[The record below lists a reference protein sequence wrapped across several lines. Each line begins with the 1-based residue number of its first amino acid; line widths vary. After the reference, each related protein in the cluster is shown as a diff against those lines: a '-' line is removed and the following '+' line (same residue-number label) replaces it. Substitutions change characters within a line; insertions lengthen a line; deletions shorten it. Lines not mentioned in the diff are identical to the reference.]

1 MHRILNLLSE
11 KDKKVLIGLLI
22 FSILVSIIEV
32 VGISAILPF
41 IQMITD
47 NEIIHTNQYYSYIY
61 KFLGFESEVNF
72 VISLGIVL
80 FFYYIFRSFFN
91 LVYVYSLARFTQSRY
106 HSISNK
112 LFQHYMKISYQS
124 FTNNNSS
131 TMTKN
136 IVNEAQNLTQVI
148 SSLLFMI
155 SEIFIFIFLYLLM
168 LFVDWRIAL
177 ALTIVVALNALL
189 MLKTI
194 SKKIKSIGLTR
205 AKALTSLYED
215 INSSFGNFKIVKLQ
229 HSIEKHLEEFKRNSG
244 KFTRTNVINI
254 SLTNIPRLFLEA
266 LGFGVVILIIT
277 YLVWKYDGNIVN
289 IMPTITIFVF
299 SLYRL
304 MPSLNRISTGYNEI
318 LFYGKSLDII
328 TEDLSCKVERIG
340 EKSIE
345 FDKEININNLGFA
358 YNENEFIFKE
368 VCLTIKK
375 GSSVAFVGKSGS
387 GKSTLVDVIMGLH
400 QPTVGD
406 IDSDKILIDN
416 NNLKSWRKKIG
427 YIPQSVYLFDGTV
440 GENIAFGMNYDRSKV
455 DFLLKKVR
463 LNDFLKEKDGQDTLV
478 GENGAK
484 LSGGQRQRVA
494 IARALYNDADIL
506 VLDEAT
512 SALDSETEKQI
523 MREIYNLSVDKT
535 LIIIAHR
542 LSTLDKC
549 KYVYE
554 IKNGR
559 ITQNSILNKD

>member
-1 MHRILNLLSE
+1 MRKILDLLSNE
-11 KDKKVLIGLLI
+11 DKKKLIGLLF

-32 VGISAILPF
+32 VGISAIMPF
-41 IQMITD
+41 IQIVTD
-47 NEIIHTNQYYSYIY
+47 NEIVHSNQYYSYVY
-61 KFLGFESEVNF
+61 KFLAFESEVNF
-72 VISLGIVL
+72 VISFGMVL
-80 FFYYIFRSFFN
+80 IFFYIFRSVVN
-91 LVYVYSLARFTQSRY
+91 LIYVYSLAHFTQGRY

-112 LFQHYMKISYQS
+112 LFQYYMGISYQS
-124 FTNNNSS
+124 FTNKNSS
-131 TMTKN
+131 AMTKN
-136 IVNEAQNLTQVI
+136 IVNEAQNLTQLI
-148 SSLLFMI
+148 SSLLFMV
-155 SEIFIFIFLYLLM
+155 SEVFIFIFLYLLM
-168 LFVDWRIAL
+168 VYVDWRIAL
-177 ALTIVVALNALL
+177 ALTFIVALNALL

-194 SKKIKSIGLTR
+194 SKKIKSIGLIR

-229 HSIEKHLEEFKRNSG
+229 HTIEKHLEKFKKNSG
-244 KFTRTNVINI
+244 KFTRTNIINI
-254 SLTNIPRLFLEA
+254 TLTNMPRLFLEA
-266 LGFGVVILIIT
+266 VGFGMVIFIIT
-277 YLVWKYDGNIVN
+277 YLVWKHDGDIVN

-318 LFYGKSLDII
+318 LFYRKSLDII
-328 TEDLSCKVERIG
+328 TDDLSGKVERIG

-345 FDKEININNLGFA
+345 FDKEIIINNLGFA
-358 YNENEFIFKE
+358 YHKNEFIFKD
-368 VCLTIKK
+368 VCLSIKK
-375 GSSVAFVGKSGS
+375 GSSIAFVGKSGS

-400 QPTVGD
+400 QPTVGE
-406 IDSDKILIDN
+406 IYSDGILIDN
-416 NNLKSWRKKIG
+416 SNLKSWRKKIG

-440 GENIAFGMNYDRSKV
+440 GKNIAFGMNYDKSKV

-463 LNDFLKEKDGQDTLV
+463 LYDFLKEKDGQDTLV

-494 IARALYNDADIL
+494 IARALYTDADIL

-523 MREIYNLSVDKT
+523 MREIYSISIDKT

-549 KYVYE
+549 DYVYE
-554 IKNGR
+554 INNG
-559 ITQNSILNKD
+559 SISYNTLIN

>member
-22 FSILVSIIEV
+22 FSIFVSIIEV
-32 VGISAILPF
+32 VGISAIVPF
-41 IQMITD
+41 IGMVTD
-47 NEIIHTNQYYSYIY
+47 NEIIHSNQYYSYIY
-61 KFLGFESEVNF
+61 QFLAFESEVSF
-72 VISLGIVL
+72 IISFGIVL
-80 FFYYIFRSFFN
+80 IFFYIFRSVFN
-91 LVYVYSLARFTQSRY
+91 LAYVYSLANFTQSRY

-112 LFQHYMKISYQS
+112 LFQHYMEISYKS
-124 FTNNNSS
+124 FINKNSS

-148 SSLLFMI
+148 SSLMFMV
-155 SEIFIFIFLYLLM
+155 SEIFIFISLCLLM
-168 LFVDWRIAL
+168 LYVDWRIAL
-177 ALTIVVALNALL
+177 ALGFIVALNAML

-194 SKKIKSIGLTR
+194 SKKVKSIGLIR

-215 INSSFGNFKIVKLQ
+215 INSSFGNFKIVKLRYT
-229 HSIEKHLEEFKRNSG
+229 IEKNLEEFKKNSG

-254 SLTNIPRLFLEA
+254 TFSNMPRLFLEA
-266 LGFGVVILIIT
+266 IGFGMVIFIIT
-277 YLVWKYDGNIVN
+277 YLVWKHDGNIFN

-304 MPSLNRISTGYNEI
+304 MPSINRIATGYNEI
-318 LFYGKSLDII
+318 LFYRKSLDII
-328 TEDLSCKVERIG
+328 TEDLSDKVERIG

-345 FDKEININNLGFA
+345 FGKEIIIKNLGFA
-358 YNENEFIFKE
+358 YDKNELIFKD
-368 VCLTIKK
+368 VCLSIKK

-406 IDSDKILIDN
+406 IYSDGILIDS

-440 GENIAFGMNYDRSKV
+440 GENIAFGMNYDKSKV
-455 DFLLKKVR
+455 DFLLKKVK
-463 LNDFLKEKDGQDTLV
+463 LYDFLKEKDGQDTLA
-478 GENGAK
+478 GENGVK

-494 IARALYNDADIL
+494 IARALYSDTDIL

-523 MREIYNLSVDKT
+523 MREIYNISVDKT

-549 KYVYE
+549 EYVYE
-554 IKNGR
+554 INNGR
-559 ITQNSILNKD
+559 IIHKNLKNND

>member
-1 MHRILNLLSE
+1 MRKILDLLSNE
-11 KDKKVLIGLLI
+11 DKKKLIGLLF

-32 VGISAILPF
+32 VGISAIMPF
-41 IQMITD
+41 IQIVTD
-47 NEIIHTNQYYSYIY
+47 NEIVHSNQYYSYVY
-61 KFLGFESEVNF
+61 KFLAFESEVNF
-72 VISLGIVL
+72 VISFGMVL
-80 FFYYIFRSFFN
+80 IFFYIFRSVVN
-91 LVYVYSLARFTQSRY
+91 LIYVYSLAHFTQGRY

-112 LFQHYMKISYQS
+112 LFQYYMGISYQS
-124 FTNNNSS
+124 FTNKNSS
-131 TMTKN
+131 AMTKN
-136 IVNEAQNLTQVI
+136 IVNEAQNLTQLI
-148 SSLLFMI
+148 SSLLFMV
-155 SEIFIFIFLYLLM
+155 SEVFIFIFLYLLM
-168 LFVDWRIAL
+168 VYVDWRIAL
-177 ALTIVVALNALL
+177 ALTFIVALNALL

-194 SKKIKSIGLTR
+194 SKKIKSIGLIR

-229 HSIEKHLEEFKRNSG
+229 HTIEKHLEEFKKNSG
-244 KFTRTNVINI
+244 KFTRTNIVNI
-254 SLTNIPRLFLEA
+254 TLTNMPRLFLEA
-266 LGFGVVILIIT
+266 VGFGMVIFIIT
-277 YLVWKYDGNIVN
+277 YLVWKHDGDIVN

-318 LFYGKSLDII
+318 LFYRKSLDII
-328 TEDLSCKVERIG
+328 TDDLSGKVERIG

-345 FDKEININNLGFA
+345 FDKEIIINNLGFA
-358 YNENEFIFKE
+358 YHKNEFIFKD
-368 VCLTIKK
+368 VCLSIKK
-375 GSSVAFVGKSGS
+375 GSSIAFVGKSGS

-400 QPTVGD
+400 QPTVGE
-406 IDSDKILIDN
+406 IYSDGILIDN
-416 NNLKSWRKKIG
+416 SNLKSWRKKIG

-440 GENIAFGMNYDRSKV
+440 GKNIAFGMNYDKSKV

-463 LNDFLKEKDGQDTLV
+463 LYDFLKEKDGQDTLV

-494 IARALYNDADIL
+494 IARALYTDADIL

-523 MREIYNLSVDKT
+523 MREIYSISIDKT

-549 KYVYE
+549 DYVYE
-554 IKNGR
+554 INNG
-559 ITQNSILNKD
+559 SISYNTLIN

>member
-11 KDKKVLIGLLI
+11 KDKKVLIGLLV

-32 VGISAILPF
+32 VGISAIMPF
-41 IQMITD
+41 IQMVTD
-47 NEIIHTNQYYSYIY
+47 NEIVHSNQYYSYVY
-61 KFLGFESEVNF
+61 KFLAFESEVNF
-72 VISLGIVL
+72 VISFGMILI
-80 FFYYIFRSFFN
+80 FFYIFRSVVN
-91 LVYVYSLARFTQSRY
+91 LIYVYSLAHFTQGRY

-112 LFQHYMKISYQS
+112 LFQHYMGISYQS
-124 FTNNNSS
+124 FTNKNSS
-131 TMTKN
+131 AMTKN
-136 IVNEAQNLTQVI
+136 IVNEAQNLTQLI
-148 SSLLFMI
+148 SSLLFMV

-168 LFVDWRIAL
+168 VYVDWRIAL
-177 ALTIVVALNALL
+177 ALTFIVALNALL

-194 SKKIKSIGLTR
+194 SKKIKSIGLIR

-229 HSIEKHLEEFKRNSG
+229 HTIEKHLEEFKKNSG
-244 KFTRTNVINI
+244 KFTRTNIVNI
-254 SLTNIPRLFLEA
+254 TLTNMPRLFLEA
-266 LGFGVVILIIT
+266 VGFGMVIFIIT
-277 YLVWKYDGNIVN
+277 YLVWKHDGNIVN

-318 LFYGKSLDII
+318 LFYRKSLDII
-328 TEDLSCKVERIG
+328 TDDLSGKVERIG

-345 FDKEININNLGFA
+345 FDKEIIINNLGFA
-358 YNENEFIFKE
+358 YHKNEFIFKD
-368 VCLTIKK
+368 VCLSIKK
-375 GSSVAFVGKSGS
+375 GSSIAFVGKSGS

-400 QPTVGD
+400 QPTVGE
-406 IDSDKILIDN
+406 IYSDGILIDN
-416 NNLKSWRKKIG
+416 SNLKSWRKKIG

-440 GENIAFGMNYDRSKV
+440 GKNIAFGMNYDKSKV

-463 LNDFLKEKDGQDTLV
+463 LYDFLKEKDGQDTLV

-494 IARALYNDADIL
+494 IARALYTDADIL

-523 MREIYNLSVDKT
+523 MREIYSISIDKT

-549 KYVYE
+549 DYVYE
-554 IKNGR
+554 INNG
-559 ITQNSILNKD
+559 SISYNTLIN

>member
-11 KDKKVLIGLLI
+11 KDKKVLIGLLV

-32 VGISAILPF
+32 VGISAIMPF
-41 IQMITD
+41 IQMVTD
-47 NEIIHTNQYYSYIY
+47 NEIVHSNQYYSYVY
-61 KFLGFESEVNF
+61 KFLAFESEVNF
-72 VISLGIVL
+72 VISFGMILI
-80 FFYYIFRSFFN
+80 FFYIFRSVVN
-91 LVYVYSLARFTQSRY
+91 LIYVYSLAHFTQGRY

-112 LFQHYMKISYQS
+112 LFQHYMGISYQS
-124 FTNNNSS
+124 FTNKNSS
-131 TMTKN
+131 AMTKN
-136 IVNEAQNLTQVI
+136 IVNEAQNLTQLI
-148 SSLLFMI
+148 SSLLFMV

-168 LFVDWRIAL
+168 VYVDWRIAL
-177 ALTIVVALNALL
+177 ALTFIVALNALL

-194 SKKIKSIGLTR
+194 SKKIKSIGLIR

-229 HSIEKHLEEFKRNSG
+229 HTIEKHLEEFKKNSG
-244 KFTRTNVINI
+244 KFTRTNIVNI
-254 SLTNIPRLFLEA
+254 TLTNMPRLFLEA
-266 LGFGVVILIIT
+266 VGFGMVIFIIT
-277 YLVWKYDGNIVN
+277 YLVWKHDGNIVN

-318 LFYGKSLDII
+318 LFYRKSLDII
-328 TEDLSCKVERIG
+328 TDDLSGKVERIG

-345 FDKEININNLGFA
+345 FDKEIIINNLGFA
-358 YNENEFIFKE
+358 YHKNEFIFKD
-368 VCLTIKK
+368 VCLSIKK
-375 GSSVAFVGKSGS
+375 GSSIAFVGKSGS

-400 QPTVGD
+400 QPTVGE
-406 IDSDKILIDN
+406 IYSDGILIDN

-440 GENIAFGMNYDRSKV
+440 GKNIAFGMNYDKSKV

-463 LNDFLKEKDGQDTLV
+463 LYDFLKEKDGQDTLV

-494 IARALYNDADIL
+494 IARALYTDADIL

-523 MREIYNLSVDKT
+523 MREIYSISIDKT

-549 KYVYE
+549 DYVYE
-554 IKNGR
+554 INNG
-559 ITQNSILNKD
+559 SISYNTLIN

>member
-1 MHRILNLLSE
+1 MRKILDLLSNE
-11 KDKKVLIGLLI
+11 DKKKLIGLLF

-32 VGISAILPF
+32 VGISAIMPF
-41 IQMITD
+41 IQIVTD
-47 NEIIHTNQYYSYIY
+47 NEIVHSNQYYSYVY
-61 KFLGFESEVNF
+61 KFLAFESEVNF
-72 VISLGIVL
+72 VISFGMVL
-80 FFYYIFRSFFN
+80 IFFYIFRSVVN
-91 LVYVYSLARFTQSRY
+91 LIYVYSLAHFTQGRY

-112 LFQHYMKISYQS
+112 LFQYYMGISYQS
-124 FTNNNSS
+124 FTNKNSS
-131 TMTKN
+131 AMTKN
-136 IVNEAQNLTQVI
+136 IVNEAQNLTQLI
-148 SSLLFMI
+148 SSLLFMV
-155 SEIFIFIFLYLLM
+155 SEVFIFIFLYLLM
-168 LFVDWRIAL
+168 VYVDWRIAL
-177 ALTIVVALNALL
+177 ALTFIVALNALL

-194 SKKIKSIGLTR
+194 SKKIKSIGLIR

-229 HSIEKHLEEFKRNSG
+229 HTIEKHLEKFKKNSG
-244 KFTRTNVINI
+244 KFTRTNIINI
-254 SLTNIPRLFLEA
+254 TLTNMPRLFLEA
-266 LGFGVVILIIT
+266 VGFGMVIFIIT
-277 YLVWKYDGNIVN
+277 YLVWKHDGDIVN

-318 LFYGKSLDII
+318 LFYRKSLDII
-328 TEDLSCKVERIG
+328 TDDLSGKVERIG

-345 FDKEININNLGFA
+345 FDKEIIINNLGFA
-358 YNENEFIFKE
+358 YHKNEFIFKD
-368 VCLTIKK
+368 VCLSIKK
-375 GSSVAFVGKSGS
+375 GSSIAFVGKSGS

-400 QPTVGD
+400 QPTVGE
-406 IDSDKILIDN
+406 IYSDGILIDN
-416 NNLKSWRKKIG
+416 KNLKSWRKKIG

-440 GENIAFGMNYDRSKV
+440 GKNIAFGMNYDKSKV

-463 LNDFLKEKDGQDTLV
+463 LYDFLKEKDGQDTLV

-494 IARALYNDADIL
+494 IARALYTDADIL

-523 MREIYNLSVDKT
+523 MREIYSISIDKT

-549 KYVYE
+549 DYVYE
-554 IKNGR
+554 INNG
-559 ITQNSILNKD
+559 SISYNTLIN

>member
-11 KDKKVLIGLLI
+11 KDKKVLIGLLV

-32 VGISAILPF
+32 VGISAIMPF
-41 IQMITD
+41 IQMVTD
-47 NEIIHTNQYYSYIY
+47 NEIVHSNQYYSYIY
-61 KFLGFESEVNF
+61 EFLAFESEVNF
-72 VISLGIVL
+72 VISFGMILI
-80 FFYYIFRSFFN
+80 FFYIFRSVVN
-91 LVYVYSLARFTQSRY
+91 LIYVYSLAHFTQGRY

-112 LFQHYMKISYQS
+112 LFQHYMGISYQS
-124 FTNNNSS
+124 FTNKNSS
-131 TMTKN
+131 AMTKN
-136 IVNEAQNLTQVI
+136 IVNEAQNLTQLI
-148 SSLLFMI
+148 SSLLFMV

-168 LFVDWRIAL
+168 VYVDWRIAL
-177 ALTIVVALNALL
+177 ALTFIVALNALL

-194 SKKIKSIGLTR
+194 SKKIKSIGLIR

-229 HSIEKHLEEFKRNSG
+229 HTIEKHLEEFKKNSG
-244 KFTRTNVINI
+244 KFTRTNIVNI
-254 SLTNIPRLFLEA
+254 TLTNMPRLFLEA
-266 LGFGVVILIIT
+266 VGFGMVIFIIT
-277 YLVWKYDGNIVN
+277 YLVWKHDGNIVN

-318 LFYGKSLDII
+318 LFYRKSLDII
-328 TEDLSCKVERIG
+328 TDDLSGKVERIG

-345 FDKEININNLGFA
+345 FDKEIIINNLGFA
-358 YNENEFIFKE
+358 YHKNEFIFKD
-368 VCLTIKK
+368 VCLSIKK
-375 GSSVAFVGKSGS
+375 GSSIAFVGKSGS

-400 QPTVGD
+400 QPTVGE
-406 IDSDKILIDN
+406 IYSDGILIDN
-416 NNLKSWRKKIG
+416 SNLKSWRKKIG

-440 GENIAFGMNYDRSKV
+440 GKNIAFGMNYDKSKV

-463 LNDFLKEKDGQDTLV
+463 LYDFLKEKDGQDTLV

-494 IARALYNDADIL
+494 IARALYTDADIL

-523 MREIYNLSVDKT
+523 MREIYNISIDKT

-549 KYVYE
+549 DYVYE
-554 IKNGR
+554 INNG
-559 ITQNSILNKD
+559 SISYNTLIN

>member
-1 MHRILNLLSE
+1 VHRILNLLSE

-32 VGISAILPF
+32 VGISAIMPF
-41 IQMITD
+41 IQMVTD
-47 NEIIHTNQYYSYIY
+47 NEIVHSNQYYSYIY
-61 KFLGFESEVNF
+61 KFLAFESEVIF
-72 VISLGIVL
+72 IISFGMVL
-80 FFYYIFRSFFN
+80 IFFYIFRSVVN
-91 LVYVYSLARFTQSRY
+91 LVYVYSLAHFTQSRY

-112 LFQHYMKISYQS
+112 LFQHYMEISYQS

-155 SEIFIFIFLYLLM
+155 SEIFIFLFLYLLM
-168 LFVDWRIAL
+168 LYIDWRIAL
-177 ALTIVVALNALL
+177 ALTFIVALNALL

-194 SKKIKSIGLTR
+194 SKKIKSIGLIR

-229 HSIEKHLEEFKRNSG
+229 YTIEKHLEEFKKNSG
-244 KFTRTNVINI
+244 KFTRTNIFNI
-254 SLTNIPRLFLEA
+254 TLTNMPRLFLEA
-266 LGFGVVILIIT
+266 VGFGMVVFIIT

-328 TEDLSCKVERIG
+328 TEDLSVKVERIG

-345 FDKEININNLGFA
+345 FGKEIIINNLGFA
-358 YNENEFIFKE
+358 YNKNEFIFKD
-368 VCLTIKK
+368 VCLSIKK
-375 GSSVAFVGKSGS
+375 GSSIAFVGKSGS

-406 IDSDKILIDN
+406 IYSDGILIDN

-427 YIPQSVYLFDGTV
+427 YIPQFVYLFDGTV
-440 GENIAFGMNYDRSKV
+440 GENIAFGMNYDKSKV

-463 LNDFLKEKDGQDTLV
+463 LYDFLKEKDGQDTLV

-494 IARALYNDADIL
+494 IARALYTDADIL

-523 MREIYNLSVDKT
+523 MKEIYNISIDKT

-549 KYVYE
+549 EYVYE
-554 IKNGR
+554 INNGR
-559 ITQNSILNKD
+559 ITYNTLKNKD

>member
-11 KDKKVLIGLLI
+11 KDKKVLIGLLV

-32 VGISAILPF
+32 VGISAIMPF
-41 IQMITD
+41 IQMVTD
-47 NEIIHTNQYYSYIY
+47 NEIVHSNQYYSYIY
-61 KFLGFESEVNF
+61 EFLAFESEVNF
-72 VISLGIVL
+72 VISFGMILI
-80 FFYYIFRSFFN
+80 FFYIFRSVVN
-91 LVYVYSLARFTQSRY
+91 LIYVYSLAHFTQGRY

-112 LFQHYMKISYQS
+112 LFQYYMGISYQS
-124 FTNNNSS
+124 FTNKNSS
-131 TMTKN
+131 AMTKN
-136 IVNEAQNLTQVI
+136 IVNEAQNLTQLI
-148 SSLLFMI
+148 SSLLFMV

-168 LFVDWRIAL
+168 VYVDWRIAL
-177 ALTIVVALNALL
+177 ALTFIVALNALL

-194 SKKIKSIGLTR
+194 SKKIKSIGLIR

-229 HSIEKHLEEFKRNSG
+229 HTIEKHLEKFKKNSG
-244 KFTRTNVINI
+244 KFTRTNIINI
-254 SLTNIPRLFLEA
+254 TLTNMPRLFLEA
-266 LGFGVVILIIT
+266 VGFGMVIFIIT
-277 YLVWKYDGNIVN
+277 YLVWKHDGDIVN

-318 LFYGKSLDII
+318 LFYRKSLDII
-328 TEDLSCKVERIG
+328 TDDLSGKVERIG

-345 FDKEININNLGFA
+345 FDKEIIINNLGFA
-358 YNENEFIFKE
+358 YHKNEFIFKD
-368 VCLTIKK
+368 VCLSIKK
-375 GSSVAFVGKSGS
+375 GSSIAFVGKSGS

-400 QPTVGD
+400 QPTVGE
-406 IDSDKILIDN
+406 IYSDGILIDN
-416 NNLKSWRKKIG
+416 KNLKSWRKKIG

-440 GENIAFGMNYDRSKV
+440 GKNIAFGMNYDKSKV

-463 LNDFLKEKDGQDTLV
+463 LYDFLKEKDGQDTLV

-494 IARALYNDADIL
+494 IARALYTDADIL

-523 MREIYNLSVDKT
+523 MREIYNISIDKT

-549 KYVYE
+549 DYVYE
-554 IKNGR
+554 INNG
-559 ITQNSILNKD
+559 SISYNTLIN